1 MRKQI
6 MIAFKG
12 LNPKFRSEIVS
23 AKHASPSD
31 STRDFRNIISEAR
44 HGLIN

>member
-12 LNPKFRSEIVS
+12 LNPKFRSEIVI
-23 AKHASPSD
+23 AKHDSP
-31 STRDFRNIISEAR
+31 FRQHKEISEIEG
-44 HGLIN
+44 HDLTEFH